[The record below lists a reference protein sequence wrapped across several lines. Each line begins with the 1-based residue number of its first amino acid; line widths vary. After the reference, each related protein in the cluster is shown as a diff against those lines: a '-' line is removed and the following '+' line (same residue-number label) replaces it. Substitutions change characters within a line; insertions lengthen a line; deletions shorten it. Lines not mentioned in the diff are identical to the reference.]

1 MRNEYKLY
9 GDEALKVV
17 EGLPKGLVDNAKT
30 IIETEILME
39 KVKTNENIEYK
50 NCSHFESVQIEL
62 TNALKQGNDKCN
74 EYWQNQEADLTKKE
88 IKQINEYIQKLI
100 DAEKK

>member
-1 MRNEYKLY
+1 
-9 GDEALKVV
+9 
-17 EGLPKGLVDNAKT
+17 
-30 IIETEILME
+30 ME

-50 NCSHFESVQIEL
+50 NCSHLTAVRKEL
-62 TNALKQGNDKCN
+62 TNVLKNGDEPWN

-88 IKQINEYIQKLI
+88 IKQIKEYIQKWI